1 MLNALIIDDNRETAD
16 GLKKILSL
24 FEIDAEI
31 AYGSAH
37 GLAAL
42 GEKTPEAVFLDINM
56 PGMSGLEIMAQIKN
70 EPRLSEVPVIIIT
83 SDDQEET
90 TEKVRQGG
98 ALAMII
104 KPITYAAVE
113 RVLQKTQLLAG
124 GAAE

>member
-1 MLNALIIDDNRETAD
+1 MNALIIDDNRETAD